1 MTKKIFRTILA
12 VGMAVL
18 LLSMFLFCSVLMQH
32 FTGRVFQELETEA
45 GLAAQGVSLNGQDY
59 LENLDSVNRITWIDS
74 MGRVLYDSA
83 ADAGAMENHLEREEI
98 QSALATGKGSSSRY
112 SDTLSTQTLYVALRL
127 EDGTVLRVASE
138 QRSVAALLL
147 ELIPALLLISCL
159 TAGLATLLA
168 YRLSRSIIRPILS
181 LDLGHPESCDT
192 YEELTPLLRR
202 LHSQNETIRAQM
214 AALKQQHEE
223 FTAITENMSEGF
235 LLIDSRTNLLSCN
248 TSALRLLGASQA
260 KEGESVL
267 CLSRAEAFRQVV
279 DEALEGRHSEALWER
294 DGKCYQLFA
303 NPVLHEEKVAGAVL
317 AILDV
322 TERESR
328 EILRREFTANVSHEL
343 KTPLTSISGFAELMK
358 NGLVPQETVPEFA
371 ADIYKE
377 AQRLITLVEDIIHLS
392 QLDEG
397 LDPMD
402 QAEVNLHALSRDILD
417 RLSPAAERAGVS
429 LHLEGG
435 RVSVEGAPQVLDE
448 MLFNLADNAV
458 KYNRPGGSV
467 TITTGSRGGRAFVEV
482 ADTGIG
488 IPPACQER
496 VFERFYRVDKSH
508 SKEVGGT
515 GLGLSIVKH
524 AAASLGAEVKLESAE
539 GVGTTVTVQWD
550 QPV

>member
-12 VGMAVL
+12 VGLAVL
-18 LLSMFLFCSVLMQH
+18 LLSTALFCSVLMRH
-32 FTGRVFQELETEA
+32 FTSRVFHELETEA
-45 GLAAQGVSLNGQDY
+45 ALAAQGVALGGRSY
-59 LENLDSVNRITWIDS
+59 LEGLRSGNRVTWVDRDGSV
-74 MGRVLYDSA
+74 LFDSA
-83 ADAGAMENHLEREEI
+83 ADESSMENHLAREEI
-98 QSALATGKGSSSRY
+98 QQALQNGSGTASRY
-112 SDTLSTQTLYVALRL
+112 SDTLSAQTLYAALAL
-127 EDGTVLRVASE
+127 PDGSVLRVASE

-147 ELIPALLLISCL
+147 ELIPSLLLILAL
-159 TAGLATLLA
+159 TAALATLLA
-168 YRLSRSIIRPILS
+168 YRLSHGIIRPILS
-181 LDLGHPESCDT
+181 LDLGHPESCET

-235 LLIDSRTNLLSCN
+235 LLMDSQTNLLSCN
-248 TSALRLLGASQA
+248 TSALRLLGAVRA
-260 KEGESVL
+260 REGESVL

-279 DEALEGRHSEALWER
+279 DESLGGRHSEALFER
-294 DGKCYQLFA
+294 EGKCFQLLA
-303 NPVLHEEKVAGAVL
+303 NPVIHEGKIAGAVV

-322 TERESR
+322 TEREGR
-328 EILRREFTANVSHEL
+328 EALRREFTANVSHEL

-358 NGLVPQETVPEFA
+358 SGLVPQETVPEFA
-371 ADIYKE
+371 SDIYRE

-397 LDPMD
+397 LVR
-402 QAEVNLHALSRDILD
+402 AEREEVDLCVLSQDILG

-429 LHLEGG
+429 LRLEGKA
-435 RVSVEGAPQVLDE
+435 VSVEGARHILDE
-448 MLFNLADNAV
+448 MVCNLVDNAI

-467 TITTGSRGGRAFVEV
+467 TVTTGRRGGRAFLCV

-488 IPPACQER
+488 IPAVHQPR

-524 AAASLGAEVKLESAE
+524 AAAYLGVEVKLESAE
-539 GVGTTVTVQWD
+539 GLGTTVSLQWK
-550 QPV
+550 

>member
-18 LLSMFLFCSVLMQH
+18 LLSSALFCSVLMRH
-32 FTGRVFQELETEA
+32 FASRVFRELETEA
-45 GLAAQGVSLNGQDY
+45 ALAAQGAALGGLRY
-59 LENLDSVNRITWIDS
+59 LEGLRSDNRITWIDGS
-74 MGRVLYDSA
+74 GNVLYDSA
-83 ADAGAMENHLEREEI
+83 ADESTMENHLAREEI
-98 QSALATGKGSSSRY
+98 QQALQSGSGTASRY
-112 SDTLSTQTLYVALRL
+112 SDTLSARTLYAALAL
-127 EDGTVLRVASE
+127 PDGSVLRVASE
-138 QRSVAALLL
+138 QRSVAALLW
-147 ELIPALLLISCL
+147 ELIPSLLLILAL
-159 TAGLATLLA
+159 TAALATLLA
-168 YRLSRSIIRPILS
+168 YQLSHSIIQPILS
-181 LDLGHPESCDT
+181 LDLGHPESCET

-214 AALKQQHEE
+214 AALKQQHEA

-235 LLIDSRTNLLSCN
+235 LLMDGQTNLLSCN
-248 TSALRLLGASQA
+248 TSALRLLGAA
-260 KEGESVL
+260 MAREGESVL
-267 CLSRAEAFRQVV
+267 HLSRAEAFRQVV
-279 DEALEGRHSEALWER
+279 DEALAGRHSESLFER
-294 DGKCYQLFA
+294 EGKCFQLLA
-303 NPVLHEEKVAGAVL
+303 NPVIHEEKIAGAVV

-322 TERESR
+322 TEREGR
-328 EILRREFTANVSHEL
+328 EALRREFTANVSHEL
-343 KTPLTSISGFAELMK
+343 KTPLTSISGFAELMA

-397 LDPMD
+397 LVRAD
-402 QAEVNLHALSRDILD
+402 QEEVDLCALSQDILG

-429 LHLEGG
+429 LRQEGEP
-435 RVSVEGAPQVLDE
+435 VTVPGARYIVDE
-448 MLFNLADNAV
+448 MVCNLVDNAI

-467 TITTGSRGGRAFVEV
+467 TVTTGRRDGQAFLCV

-488 IPPACQER
+488 IPAAHQQR

-524 AAASLGAEVKLESAE
+524 AAAYLGAEVKLESAE
-539 GVGTTVTVQWD
+539 GLGTTVSLQWK
-550 QPV
+550 

>member
-1 MTKKIFRTILA
+1 MTKKLFRTILA

-18 LLSMFLFCSVLMQH
+18 LLSTALFCSALMQH
-32 FTGRVFQELETEA
+32 FTSRVFQELETEA
-45 GLAAQGVSLNGQDY
+45 ALAAQGVAMGGRSY
-59 LENLDSVNRITWIDS
+59 LEGLRSGSRVTWIDS
-74 MGRVLYDSA
+74 GGGVLYDSA
-83 ADAGAMENHLEREEI
+83 ADAGAMANHLAREEI
-98 QSALATGKGSSSRY
+98 QSALATGKGASSRY

-147 ELIPALLLISCL
+147 ELVPTLLLILCL
-159 TAGLATLLA
+159 TAALATLLA
-168 YRLSRSIIRPILS
+168 YRLSRSIIRPIVS
-181 LDLGHPESCDT
+181 LDLGHPENCDT

-235 LLIDSRTNLLSCN
+235 LLMDGRTNLISCN
-248 TSALRLLGASQA
+248 TSALRLLGADRA
-260 KEGESVL
+260 REGESVL
-267 CLSRAEAFRQVV
+267 CLSRAGAFRQVV
-279 DEALEGRHSEALWER
+279 DEALAGRHSEALFAR
-294 DGKCYQLFA
+294 DGKCFQLLA
-303 NPVLHEEKVAGAVL
+303 NPVVHEEKIAGAVV

-322 TERESR
+322 TEREGR
-328 EILRREFTANVSHEL
+328 EALRREFTANVSHEL
-343 KTPLTSISGFAELMK
+343 KTPLTSISGFAELMM
-358 NGLVPQETVPEFA
+358 NGMVPQETVPEFA

-377 AQRLITLVEDIIHLS
+377 AQRLIALVEDIIHLS

-397 LDPMD
+397 LVPTGREPVDLRELSQD
-402 QAEVNLHALSRDILD
+402 ILSRLA
-417 RLSPAAERAGVS
+417 PAAERAGVS
-429 LHLEGG
+429 LHLEGEAP
-435 RVSVEGAPQVLDE
+435 VVEGVRYVMDE
-448 MLFNLADNAV
+448 MICNLVDNAV

-467 TITTGSRGGRAFVEV
+467 TITTGYSDGKARLTV

-488 IPPACQER
+488 IPAAHQQR

-524 AAASLGAEVKLESAE
+524 AAAYLGVEVKLESAE
-539 GVGTTVTVQWD
+539 GEGTAVSLQWK
-550 QPV
+550 

>member
-147 ELIPALLLISCL
+147 ELIPSLLLISCL

-358 NGLVPQETVPEFA
+358 EGLVPPEKMREFS
-371 ADIYKE
+371 ADIYRE
-377 AQRLITLVEDIIHLS
+377 SSRMIALVDDMMNLS
-392 QLDEG
+392 RLDEG
-397 LDPMD
+397 AALPRTTVDLYTL
-402 QAEVNLHALSRDILD
+402 AEGVTQSLRDAAGRCGVTL
-417 RLSPAAERAGVS
+417 RLLGQHEQ
-429 LHLEGG
+429 
-435 RVSVEGAPQVLDE
+435 VEGVEQLLRE
-448 MLFNLADNAV
+448 MLYNLCDNAI
-458 KYNRPGGSV
+458 KYNVPGGSV
-467 TITTGSRGGRAFVEV
+467 TVNVWRNGQHPCVSVS
-482 ADTGIG
+482 DTGIG
-488 IPPACQER
+488 IPQADQER
-496 VFERFYRVDKSH
+496 IFERFYRVDKSH
-508 SKEVGGT
+508 SKAVGGT

-524 AAASLGAEVKLESAE
+524 AAQYHGAQLELSSAP
-539 GVGTTVTVQWD
+539 GRGTSVTVTF
-550 QPV
+550 